1 MRQTTTRRLLKS
13 GSLQPLWTQ
22 QPGLDAAKGKKKPK
36 DRAAP
41 SPGAEASKKLRL
53 SKQKHSQFLKKHQ
66 QFAAKY
72 TKFFKK
78 QHDLVFPNT
87 PLQPAMAQ
95 TAPSSFRGPLP
106 EYSTQ
111 QPSASPTLALVEDPL
126 LDIQKQ
132 GAHVQLSYQAGPAS
146 SMMESIVEEGRS
158 LSGPD
163 IDFMHPLAMR

>member
-36 DRAAP
+36 NRAAP
-41 SPGAEASKKLRL
+41 SLGAEESKKLRL
-53 SKQKHSQFLKKHQ
+53 SKQNHSQFLKKHQ

-72 TKFFKK
+72 TRFFKK

-95 TAPSSFRGPLP
+95 TAPSSFRAPLP
-106 EYSTQ
+106 GYSTQ

-132 GAHVQLSYQAGPAS
+132 GAHVQLSY
-146 SMMESIVEEGRS
+146 
-158 LSGPD
+158 
-163 IDFMHPLAMR
+163 